1 MGISEHARLWLL
13 DVGKGGPVGKSIVH
27 RLHFE
32 QGRSDIAPG
41 GGALLYAA
49 ARNARPRFTRALA
62 TGFVISRWNIRQ
74 RFARAARHFDIVASL
89 GHPFSVGPREQ
100 VELLQ
105 IPEVAEGYRLTLDQ
119 PSWLS
124 RDGLLTLSLWVGSD
138 RYFSLSFV
146 LGSERGRLVAHV
158 GGLQGRAEEG
168 ALEVYRAL
176 TKAAHGMRP
185 RDLLIELFR
194 IVCEEA
200 GVQTIFAAS
209 STTHYHRSLYYRLIK
224 RCETPTMNYDTAW
237 SDRGGV
243 LRPDGLFELKP
254 GFHLRNLDEVPAKK
268 RSMYRNRQGMLCDL
282 RSNLALA
289 LAIPERLVVS
299 KHGDPPRSYSAG
311 NYIF

>member
-1 MGISEHARLWLL
+1 MGISENAQLWLL
-13 DVGKGGPVGKSIVH
+13 GGGKNERVGTSIVP
-27 RLHFE
+27 RFRFE
-32 QGRSDIAPG
+32 QGRRDVATD

-49 ARNARPRFTRALA
+49 AKEARPRFTRALV
-62 TGFVISRWNIRQ
+62 TGFVISRWNIRE
-74 RFARAARHFDIVASL
+74 RFARAARHFDIIASL
-89 GHPFSVGPREQ
+89 GHPFNVRPGEQ

-105 IPEVAEGYRLTLDQ
+105 IPQVAEGYRLTLDQ

-146 LGSERGRLVAHV
+146 LGSEKGHLVAHV
-158 GGLQGRAEEG
+158 GGLQGRSEEG

-200 GVQTIFAAS
+200 GVRVIFAAS
-209 STTHYHRSLYYRLIK
+209 STTHYHRSLYYRLFK
-224 RCETPTMNYDTAW
+224 RIESPAMNYDTAW

-254 GFHLRNLDEVPAKK
+254 GFHLRNLDDVPAKK

-282 RSNLALA
+282 RGNLALA
-289 LAIPERLVVS
+289 LAVPERLLVS
-299 KHGDPPRSYSAG
+299 KHGDPPRGCFAADYV
-311 NYIF
+311 